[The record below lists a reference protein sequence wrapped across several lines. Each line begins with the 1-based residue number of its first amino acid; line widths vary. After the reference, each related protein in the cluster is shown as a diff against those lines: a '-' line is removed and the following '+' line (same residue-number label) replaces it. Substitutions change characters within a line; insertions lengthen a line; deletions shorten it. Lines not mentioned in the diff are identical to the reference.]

1 MPTIPGVVGTVDN
14 QPPIYEPSAR
24 WCWWSIK
31 EIFTG
36 STGSGKYIPKVLD
49 FVMDPDTYTA
59 YVVEALDPNTYVPTL
74 VKKNPGNMDLTFSET
89 DVLFGVGPGTQAD
102 TYRVYLD
109 KTKTPF
115 TLAVDT
121 RLRVGGTMSAYC
133 KIFRGSTVDNS
144 GKVISK
150 IYDSNGQYI
159 SENVPLQLAAIDSHV
174 NYSIKVVDICKTT
187 ETMPDGEI
195 VTAVFY
201 DVTGAVVSKRQLM
214 VENTSFIRDLN
225 VSKKYVT
232 GISLKS
238 PFLSPSIEHQID
250 FPLNVPMNALNLIG
264 VVSYSDGTTMELPCD
279 GTKFTMFGLSQ
290 VISSI
295 VGQKVDLVLRYAL
308 ADGETAYTGVM
319 DKYVTAPYTLVNVN
333 PNNSYTVKLFGY
345 PYWLNDAVGYQM
357 RWWMLNLDRNL
368 WFDVTDKVIFNANT
382 GPFNPKAYGYLQ
394 QKSIS
399 INLKNVSGAFKP
411 FIHTQ
416 MVEITLNNPPDNV
429 HTSWLMSQEASV
441 TRPAY
446 GQDLFAKRMSDNTI
460 NLNSGIVTFDEWNS
474 RVYLNTY
481 PLVNP
486 ATEIIPMSPTH
497 FVVNYNGLDTE
508 FPITDW
514 NVDLNVG
521 NGITQYSTVS
531 IRFMKRTASGDLQ
544 LAIAAMVVFI

>member
-544 LAIAAMVVFI
+544 LAIAAIVVFI